1 MSQEIIAIVV
11 GLLVAWVAGFFVQDR
26 RYGTSAGYRVP
37 LFAAVL
43 VFAIPSVAYPQVPN
57 AQDIAVCNVE
67 AQRAVSAATVS
78 GDSPQPNTKD
88 HSRAAEA
95 HRTNT
100 TPQTTGGGVTSDDPQ
115 LAGMNVEG
123 AKDPVYQAAYRTCM
137 RKAGF

>member
-11 GLLVAWVAGFFVQDR
+11 GLLVARVAGFFVQDR
-26 RYGTSAGYRVP
+26 SYGTSGYRAP

-57 AQDIAVCNVE
+57 AQDIAACNVE
-67 AQRAVSAATVS
+67 AERVVSASTPLA
-78 GDSPQPNTKD
+78 DSPQPNTKD

-100 TPQTTGGGVTSDDPQ
+100 TLPTTGGGVTSDDPQ

-123 AKDPVYQAAYRTCM
+123 AKDPAYQAAYRTCM